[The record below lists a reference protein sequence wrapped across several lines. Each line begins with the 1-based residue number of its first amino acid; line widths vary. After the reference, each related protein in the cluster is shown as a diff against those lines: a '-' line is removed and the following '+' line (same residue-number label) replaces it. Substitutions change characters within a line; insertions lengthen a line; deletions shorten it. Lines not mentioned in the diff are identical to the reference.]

1 MVGVVERDGTGEG
14 VLEHVRAATRRRE
27 VFSIWNGGSRED
39 KEMGEKANKWRGMR
53 RRRGRC

>member
-27 VFSIWNGGSRED
+27 VFSMCTKIA
-39 KEMGEKANKWRGMR
+39 KLLEKVKR
-53 RRRGRC
+53 RVRKPTKGDG